1 MVAATPEPSHSDDLA
16 TLAGQVERISY
27 TDPVSHFTVA
37 RLQTKGRPD
46 LVTVVG
52 PLTGIQEGE
61 QLRLKGRWAVH
72 PRFGEQFQVVWW
84 TSVVPATAAGIQ
96 KYLGSGF
103 IHGIGPELAARL
115 VKQFGAQT
123 LDIIDNTPK
132 RLQEV
137 PGIGS
142 KRAAQIQA
150 AWETQKDI
158 REVMLFLQEHG
169 VGVAYATKIYKQY
182 GSQAIQ
188 VVSDNPY
195 QLATEVY
202 GIGFLTADR
211 LAARLNIDRQSPAR
225 LAAGLLYSL
234 DQLAKQGHVYA
245 PRKLLITKAQELLE
259 SEGPALEAALE
270 SQVQE
275 GHLVIERLEGGE
287 TAIYRKPFFVAE
299 TGIAQLLARLR
310 AGPGLERPLALD
322 QALEWAQKRRRLK
335 LSAEQAQAVTAALT
349 EKVLVITGGPGTGKT
364 TIISCIT
371 DIYRSLG
378 ARVTLLAPTGR
389 AAKRLSEATG
399 SEASTIHRCLE
410 FSPQT
415 GGFRRNAGDPL
426 KTDVV
431 VVDEVSMVDTILM
444 YHLLKALPAVARL
457 ILVGDAHQLPSVGP
471 GNVLK
476 DLLDS
481 GVIPVV
487 QLREIYRQ
495 ARQSLI
501 VINAHRINQ
510 GQFPIMPPQPQTA
523 DFFFLEIDD
532 PEILR
537 DRLLEIVAHR
547 LPRRYGFNPVRDI
560 QVLTPMHRG
569 VVGVQ
574 NLNQELQKQINQ
586 NPVIWQGGGRMFKLH
601 DKIMQLRNNYDKEVF
616 NGDIGLVSGY
626 DAENNLLRVNFEG
639 RQVSYEPAEW
649 DEITLA
655 YAVSVHKAQGNEF
668 PAVVIALTTHHYLM
682 LQRNLIYTA
691 ITRGKRLVVL
701 LGSKKALSMAI
712 RNDRPLKRYS
722 GLAARL
728 RQSLTGSGS
737 KSP

>member
-1 MVAATPEPSHSDDLA
+1 MTSTFPEPSDHHDLA
-16 TLAGQVERISY
+16 TLTGQVERISY
-27 TDPVSHFTVA
+27 THPVSHFTVA
-37 RLQTKGRPD
+37 RLKSRDRPD

-52 PLTGIQEGE
+52 RLTGIQAGE
-61 QLRLKGRWAVH
+61 QVRLKGRWVFH

-84 TSVVPATAAGIQ
+84 TSVVPATATGIQ
-96 KYLGSGF
+96 KYLASGF
-103 IHGIGPELAARL
+103 IHGIGPELARRL
-115 VKQFGAQT
+115 VKHFGDQT
-123 LDIIDNTPK
+123 LEVIDNAPQ

-137 PGIGS
+137 EGIGS

-188 VVSDNPY
+188 VVSANPY
-195 QLATEVY
+195 QLATDVY

-211 LAARLNIDRQSPAR
+211 LAARLNIDRQSPLR
-225 LAAGLLYSL
+225 LAAGLIYTL
-234 DQLAKQGHVYA
+234 DQLALQGHVYA
-245 PRKLLITKAQELLE
+245 PRQLLIDKAQELLE
-259 SEGPALEAALE
+259 AEAPPLEAALE
-270 SQVQE
+270 SQAQT
-275 GHLVIERLEGGE
+275 GHLVIESWEGGE
-287 TAIYRKPFFVAE
+287 ERIYRRPFFVAE
-299 TGIAQLLARLR
+299 TGIAHLLARLQQ
-310 AGPGLERPLALD
+310 GPGLERPLALD
-322 QALEWAQKRRRLK
+322 QALEWAQNRRRLE
-335 LSAEQAQAVTAALT
+335 LSAEQAQAVTSALT

-364 TIISCIT
+364 TIISCIR

-399 SEASTIHRCLE
+399 GEASTIHRCLE

-415 GGFRRNAGDPL
+415 GGFRHNAAQPL

-431 VVDEVSMVDTILM
+431 IVDEVSMVDTILM
-444 YHLLKALPAVARL
+444 YHLLKALPVAARV

-476 DLLDS
+476 DLIDS
-481 GVIPVV
+481 RVIPVA

-510 GQFPIMPPQPQTA
+510 GQLPIFPCQSQHA

-532 PEILR
+532 PEVLR
-537 DRLLEIVAHR
+537 DRLLEVVVKR
-547 LPRRYGFNPVRDI
+547 LPRQYGFDPVKDI

-574 NLNQELQKQINQ
+574 NLNQELQKQLNRIA
-586 NPVIWQGGGRMFKLH
+586 PAWERGGRTFKLH
-601 DKIMQLRNNYDKEVF
+601 DKVMQLRNNYDKEVF
-616 NGDIGLVSGY
+616 NGDIGRVSGF
-626 DAENNLLRVNFEG
+626 DAVNNLLRVDFEG
-639 RQVSYEPAEW
+639 REVVYEPAEW

-655 YAVSVHKAQGNEF
+655 YAISIHKAQGNEF
-668 PAVVIALTTHHYLM
+668 PAVAIALTTQHYLM
-682 LQRNLIYTA
+682 LQRNLLYTA
-691 ITRGKRLVVL
+691 VTRGKQLVIL

-728 RQSLTGSGS
+728 RQSLTG
-737 KSP
+737 PV

>member
-1 MVAATPEPSHSDDLA
+1 MA
-16 TLAGQVERISY
+16 TLAGQVERISF

-37 RLQTKGRPD
+37 RLKTKGRPD

-72 PRFGEQFQVVWW
+72 PRFGEQFQVLWW

-115 VKQFGAQT
+115 VKQFGPQT
-123 LDIIDNTPK
+123 LDIIDNYPQ

-169 VGVAYATKIYKQY
+169 VSVAYATKIYKQY
-182 GSQAIQ
+182 GAQAIQ
-188 VVSDNPY
+188 IVSDNPY

-234 DQLAKQGHVYA
+234 DQLAKQGHVYV

-259 SEGPALEAALE
+259 SEVPALEAALE

-287 TAIYRKPFFVAE
+287 TGIYRKPFFVAE

-310 AGPGLERPLALD
+310 AGAGLERPLALD
-322 QALEWAQKRRRLK
+322 QALAWAQQRRRLR
-335 LSAEQAQAVTAALT
+335 LSAEQAQAVTTALT

-510 GQFPIMPPQPQTA
+510 GQFPIIPPQAQSA

-547 LPRRYGFNPVRDI
+547 LP
-560 QVLTPMHRG
+560 L
-569 VVGVQ
+569 
-574 NLNQELQKQINQ
+574 
-586 NPVIWQGGGRMFKLH
+586 
-601 DKIMQLRNNYDKEVF
+601 MQLRNNYDKEVF

-649 DEITLA
+649 DEISLA

>member
-1 MVAATPEPSHSDDLA
+1 LA
-16 TLAGQVERISY
+16 TLAGQVERISF

-37 RLQTKGRPD
+37 RLKTKGRPD

-72 PRFGEQFQVVWW
+72 PRFGEQFQVLWW

-115 VKQFGAQT
+115 VKQFGPQT
-123 LDIIDNTPK
+123 LDIIDNYPQ

-169 VGVAYATKIYKQY
+169 VSVAYATKIYKQY
-182 GSQAIQ
+182 GAQAIQ
-188 VVSDNPY
+188 IVSDNPY

-234 DQLAKQGHVYA
+234 DQLAKQGHVYV

-259 SEGPALEAALE
+259 SEVPALEAALE

-287 TAIYRKPFFVAE
+287 TGIYRKPFFVAE

-310 AGPGLERPLALD
+310 AGAGLERPLALD
-322 QALEWAQKRRRLK
+322 QALAWAQQRRRLR
-335 LSAEQAQAVTAALT
+335 LSAEQAQAVTTALT

-510 GQFPIMPPQPQTA
+510 GQFPIIPPQAQSA

-547 LPRRYGFNPVRDI
+547 LP
-560 QVLTPMHRG
+560 L
-569 VVGVQ
+569 
-574 NLNQELQKQINQ
+574 
-586 NPVIWQGGGRMFKLH
+586 
-601 DKIMQLRNNYDKEVF
+601 MQLRNNYDKEVF

-649 DEITLA
+649 DEISLA

>member
-1 MVAATPEPSHSDDLA
+1 MSSTSPEPSDHHDLA
-16 TLAGQVERISY
+16 TLSGQVERISY

-37 RLQTKGRPD
+37 RLRTRGRPG
-46 LVTVVG
+46 LITVVG
-52 PLTGIQEGE
+52 PLTGVQPGE
-61 QLRLKGRWAVH
+61 QLRLKGRWVFH

-84 TSVVPATAAGIQ
+84 TSVVPATAAGIE
-96 KYLGSGF
+96 KYLASGF
-103 IHGIGPELAARL
+103 IHGIGPELAGRL
-115 VKQFGAQT
+115 VKHFGDQT
-123 LDIIDNTPK
+123 LEIIDNAPQ

-137 PGIGS
+137 EGIGS
-142 KRAAQIQA
+142 KRAAQIQS

-169 VGVAYATKIYKQY
+169 VGVGYATKIYKQY

-188 VVSDNPY
+188 VVSANPY

-211 LAARLNIDRQSPAR
+211 LAARLNIDRQSPVR
-225 LAAGLLYSL
+225 LAAGLIYTL
-234 DQLAKQGHVYA
+234 DQLALQGHVYA
-245 PRKLLITKAQELLE
+245 PRKLLLDKAQELLE
-259 SEGPALEAALE
+259 AEAPALEAALE
-270 SQVQE
+270 SQAQD
-275 GHLVIERLEGGE
+275 GHLVVEGWEGGE
-287 TAIYRKPFFVAE
+287 ERIYRKPFFVAE

-310 AGPGLERPLALD
+310 QGPGLERPLALD
-322 QALEWAQKRRRLK
+322 QALEWAQSRRGLE
-335 LSAEQAQAVTAALT
+335 LSLDQTQAVTSALT

-364 TIISCIT
+364 TIISCIR

-399 SEASTIHRCLE
+399 GEASTIHRCLE

-415 GGFRRNAGDPL
+415 GGFRHNAAQPL

-431 VVDEVSMVDTILM
+431 IVDEVSMVDTILM
-444 YHLLKALPAVARL
+444 YHLLKALPAAARL
-457 ILVGDAHQLPSVGP
+457 ILVGDAYQLPSVGP

-476 DLLDS
+476 DLIDS

-510 GQFPIMPPQPQTA
+510 GQFPIVPRQSQHA

-532 PEILR
+532 PEVLR
-537 DRLLEIVAHR
+537 DRLLEVVVTR
-547 LPRRYGFNPVRDI
+547 LPRHYGFDPVKDI

-574 NLNQELQKQINQ
+574 NLNQELQKQLNLEA
-586 NPVIWQGGGRMFKLH
+586 PAWERGGRMFRWH
-601 DKIMQLRNNYDKEVF
+601 DKVMQVRNNYDKEVF
-616 NGDIGLVSGY
+616 NGDIGRVSGF
-626 DAENNLLRVNFEG
+626 DSENSLLKVDFEG
-639 RQVSYEPAEW
+639 REVAYEPAEW
-649 DEITLA
+649 DELTLA
-655 YAVSVHKAQGNEF
+655 YAVSIHKAQGNEF

-682 LQRNLIYTA
+682 LQRNLLYTA
-691 ITRGKRLVVL
+691 VTRGKQLVVL
-701 LGSKKALSMAI
+701 LGSKKALAMAI
-712 RNDRPLKRYS
+712 RNDRPLKRFS
-722 GLAARL
+722 ALASRLGPALAA
-728 RQSLTGSGS
+728 
-737 KSP
+737 PI